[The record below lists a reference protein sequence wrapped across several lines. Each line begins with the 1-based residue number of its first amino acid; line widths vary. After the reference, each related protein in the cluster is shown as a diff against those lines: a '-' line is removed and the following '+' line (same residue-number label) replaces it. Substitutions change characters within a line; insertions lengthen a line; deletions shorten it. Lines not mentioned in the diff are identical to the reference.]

1 MIGIVGGGVSG
12 LFLGHEL
19 MRYGMDVTI
28 WESTNRLG
36 GVVWSGD
43 YQGLVLEKGPQRMR
57 MTSEIRGLIEE
68 VGLEKEVVTSSKNLR
83 LLVYARGKLRKAP
96 LTTRQFF
103 SSDLLPFS
111 SKLRFLGE
119 ILTSGVKENE
129 TVGNFFRRK
138 FGLIAFESFL
148 GPLYGGL
155 YGSDPDRMLVES
167 SLEENLIEAGIG
179 RSIVL
184 GALGRIGVRDNSP
197 PCSFQN
203 GLEALPNALGKR
215 LGESIHLNSS
225 VQTIERSKRKWRVI
239 LDDGNESSVDAV
251 VLACPAEQ
259 AGGIVKGE
267 FPQLANVWQQMHY
280 NELALCH
287 MQSEGVMEGLGYQVG
302 FGETLETR
310 GVTFN
315 HSMFGRKGLYTAF
328 LGGMRNPL
336 LVDLSDEEISSIATS
351 EFQQVTGLEARSL
364 EVSRTKIPA
373 WDLSWKGY
381 RKARL
386 PEGLF
391 VCSNFS
397 GRPGIQGRFQQAK
410 ILSTTLRDFLLK

>member
-43 YQGLVLEKGPQRMR
+43 HQGLVLEKGPQRMR

-68 VGLEKEVVTSSKNLR
+68 VGLEEEVVTSSKNLR

-129 TVGNFFRRK
+129 TVGNFLRRK

-167 SLEENLIEAGIG
+167 SLEENLVEAGIG

-336 LVDLSDEEISSIATS
+336 LVDLSDEEISSIAT
-351 EFQQVTGLEARSL
+351 
-364 EVSRTKIPA
+364 
-373 WDLSWKGY
+373 
-381 RKARL
+381 
-386 PEGLF
+386 
-391 VCSNFS
+391 
-397 GRPGIQGRFQQAK
+397 
-410 ILSTTLRDFLLK
+410 

>member
-43 YQGLVLEKGPQRMR
+43 HQGLVLEKGPQRIR

-68 VGLEKEVVTSSKNLR
+68 VGLEEEVVTSSKNLS

-167 SLEENLIEAGIG
+167 SLEENLVEAGIG

-302 FGETLETR
+302 FGEALETR

>member
-43 YQGLVLEKGPQRMR
+43 HQGLVLEKGPQRMR

-129 TVGNFFRRK
+129 TVGNFLRRK

-167 SLEENLIEAGIG
+167 SLEENLVEAGIG

>member
-43 YQGLVLEKGPQRMR
+43 HQGLVLEKGPQRMR

-68 VGLEKEVVTSSKNLR
+68 VGLEEEVVTSSKNLR

-129 TVGNFFRRK
+129 TVGNFLRRK

-167 SLEENLIEAGIG
+167 SLEENLVEAGIG

>member
-43 YQGLVLEKGPQRMR
+43 HQGLVLEKGPQRMR

-68 VGLEKEVVTSSKNLR
+68 VGLEEEVVTSSKNLR

-129 TVGNFFRRK
+129 TVGNFLRRK

-167 SLEENLIEAGIG
+167 SLEENLVEAGIG

-203 GLEALPNALGKR
+203 GLEALPNALGKG

>member
-43 YQGLVLEKGPQRMR
+43 HQGLVLEKGPQRMR

-68 VGLEKEVVTSSKNLR
+68 VGLEEEVVTSSKNLS

-167 SLEENLIEAGIG
+167 SLEENLVEAGIG

-302 FGETLETR
+302 FGEALETR

>member
-138 FGLIAFESFL
+138 FGLIAYESFL

>member
-1 MIGIVGGGVSG
+1 M
-12 LFLGHEL
+12 
-19 MRYGMDVTI
+19 
-28 WESTNRLG
+28 
-36 GVVWSGD
+36 
-43 YQGLVLEKGPQRMR
+43 
-57 MTSEIRGLIEE
+57 
-68 VGLEKEVVTSSKNLR
+68 
-83 LLVYARGKLRKAP
+83 
-96 LTTRQFF
+96 
-103 SSDLLPFS
+103 
-111 SKLRFLGE
+111 
-119 ILTSGVKENE
+119 
-129 TVGNFFRRK
+129 
-138 FGLIAFESFL
+138 
-148 GPLYGGL
+148 
-155 YGSDPDRMLVES
+155 
-167 SLEENLIEAGIG
+167 
-179 RSIVL
+179 
-184 GALGRIGVRDNSP
+184 
-197 PCSFQN
+197 
-203 GLEALPNALGKR
+203 
-215 LGESIHLNSS
+215 
-225 VQTIERSKRKWRVI
+225 
-239 LDDGNESSVDAV
+239 DDGNESSVDAV

-302 FGETLETR
+302 FGEALETR